1 VNVKMNRR
9 NFLRTSALTGAAL
22 VGGNLSSGIGDL
34 AHGASRH
41 EPKLRS
47 EKIPLAAEADV
58 VVIGGGPGGF
68 GAAVRAARMGAKTI
82 LIDRYDVPGG
92 VHTVGLQGAYNAGV
106 GGIHTELMQ
115 RLTKEGY
122 VYTATEKTY
131 PDFAGNPLSHYDWN
145 LKPGSPLS
153 RSTFNPEG
161 GGCVMLA
168 MLREAGVKTF
178 YNTTFLN
185 VVVKKLPKGATS
197 IEAAVVKNVSGI
209 QTIKGKIFI
218 DGSGT
223 AELAAR
229 AGAPFVRGG
238 GGQPGTVTWDGRDRP
253 LPGGLLW
260 IMSGIDFEKVAGY
273 QKSQNDPTLSK
284 LISAA
289 LAAGDIPSDLF
300 RPRLSGTCVYG
311 NLYIGHPTLDMSPIQ
326 GPGTFIFWENVPYEW
341 SLHIDDSA
349 DDMIRAQVAM
359 RELVNAEAKFLKKY
373 VPGFENAFVTN
384 IGHYLGVRDG
394 RHPKGEYVFSLDDAL
409 KSRRFPDAVTKPMKK
424 SFHWDCGKI
433 HEFEV
438 PYRCFLPQNVNNLL
452 LTGASLSFTY
462 DTIFMVMRNFPW
474 CTQTGEIAGFAAAKS
489 VAQGILPKQYNWN
502 EPLF

>member
-1 VNVKMNRR
+1 MNMMMNRR
-9 NFLRTSALTGAAL
+9 NFLKTSVLTGAAL
-22 VGGNLSSGIGDL
+22 VGGNLSNDTGQV
-34 AHGASRH
+34 AYGASLNETKVR
-41 EPKLRS
+41 K
-47 EKIPLAAEADV
+47 EKIPVAAEADV

-68 GAAVRAARMGAKTI
+68 GAAMRAARMGAKTI

-92 VHTVGLQGAYNAGV
+92 VHTVGLQGAYNEGV

-131 PDFAGNPLSHYDWN
+131 PDFAGNSLSHYDWN

-161 GGCVMLA
+161 GGCVMLT
-168 MLREAGVKTF
+168 MLREAGVRTL
-178 YNTTFLN
+178 YNTTFLD
-185 VVVKKLPKGATS
+185 VILKKLPKGVTS
-197 IEAAVVKNVSGI
+197 IEAAIVKNVSGT
-209 QTIKGKIFI
+209 QAIKGKVFI

-223 AELAAR
+223 AEAVAR

-238 GGQPGTVTWDGRDRP
+238 GGQPSTVVSEGRNRP

-289 LAAGDIPSDLF
+289 LKAGDIPSDLF

-341 SLHIDDSA
+341 SLHIDDNA

-359 RELVNAEAKFLKKY
+359 REFVNAEATFLKKY

-384 IGHYLGVRDG
+384 VGHYLGVRDG

-409 KSRRFPDAVTKPMKK
+409 NSRRFPDAVTKPMKK
-424 SFHWDCGKI
+424 SFHWDCGKV

-438 PYRCFLPQNVNNLL
+438 PYRCFLPQKVNNLL

-474 CTQTGEIAGFAAAKS
+474 CVQTGEIAGFAAAQS
-489 VAQGILPKQYNWN
+489 VAQGISPKQYKWAA
-502 EPLF
+502 PLF